1 MSFVLRSLRAVKGSL
16 SWVIDIYAYRRRV
29 YAHFMSVAYYY
40 VRIPCRRYYGVLDLY
55 FEFSTKGILFQLQP

>member
-29 YAHFMSVAYYY
+29 YAHFMSVAYYVFHAVDTTEY
-40 VRIPCRRYYGVLDLY
+40 
-55 FEFSTKGILFQLQP
+55 